1 MVNKK
6 KSRFP
11 DLLEIWAGGQQ
22 VHVRLLNEV
31 SWMGNMISFLSHRK
45 PAVIKQVFCQ
55 EDSASREGQW
65 PTDNLGSLKPSGYF
79 DFIAT

>member
-1 MVNKK
+1 
-6 KSRFP
+6 
-11 DLLEIWAGGQQ
+11 
-22 VHVRLLNEV
+22 
-31 SWMGNMISFLSHRK
+31 MGNMISFLSHRK